1 MIREEKSRHS
11 VRRHLCVDVDAYD
24 AAIRSFCPGYEEMLG
39 VLAGAV
45 AGPVPDGSS
54 TLAQAAGRCPR
65 PYCGQAAMSA
75 SSSWTRIRICC
86 ATREFGWRALEIV
99 PRLRRGPFLDAL
111 PRCDAA
117 VASVSLHHVR
127 SLKAK
132 RALYAGI
139 QAALEEGGI
148 FLNGDAAVPA
158 SGAARKAAIHAWTE
172 HMGTCGIDAEGARA
186 NLEAWSSE
194 DTYFSLPEELD
205 ALQRAGFEAD
215 CIWRCGPMA
224 VIAGWKA

>member
-1 MIREEKSRHS
+1 MR
-11 VRRHLCVDVDAYD
+11 
-24 AAIRSFCPGYEEMLG
+24 CPG
-39 VLAGAV
+39 
-45 AGPVPDGSS
+45 
-54 TLAQAAGRCPR
+54 
-65 PYCGQAAMSA
+65 
-75 SSSWTRIRICC
+75 
-86 ATREFGWRALEIV
+86 ATRRW
-99 PRLRRGPFLDAL
+99 
-111 PRCDAA
+111 
-117 VASVSLHHVR
+117 ASVSLHHVR

-132 RALYAGI
+132 RALYARI
-139 QAALEEGGI
+139 HEALEGGGI

-158 SGAARKAAIHAWTE
+158 TGAARNAALRAWTE